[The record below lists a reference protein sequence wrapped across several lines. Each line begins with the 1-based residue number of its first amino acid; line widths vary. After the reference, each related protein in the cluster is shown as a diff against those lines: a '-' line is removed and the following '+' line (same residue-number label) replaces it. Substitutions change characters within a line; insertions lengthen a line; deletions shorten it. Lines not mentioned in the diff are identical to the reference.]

1 MRAIRKR
8 NQKLKRVR
16 RIRDWGEISEGW
28 DDFIDPPELPN
39 NDPTD
44 TVDSAGKVD

>member
-1 MRAIRKR
+1 MQTIRKR

-16 RIRDWGEISEGW
+16 RRGESDMDGWNEFPVVSIDW
-28 DDFIDPPELPN
+28 DTN
-39 NDPTD
+39 NPTN

>member
-1 MRAIRKR
+1 MAIRKR

-16 RIRDWGEISEGW
+16 RRGESDMDGW
-28 DDFIDPPELPN
+28 DEFPKVSIDWDT
-39 NDPTD
+39 NDATN